1 MPPQFCSPL
10 ASDAQDLKESCLN
23 YDMLVLLARLYN
35 AKQSRSD
42 LDKIPIPKRKSA
54 TKLWKA
60 LQAKLD
66 PVCGKAGES
75 CWVEQ
80 PFVKSSPHYDKITK
94 MYRPKKPLAWYKEER
109 KWLNTYDIQDVMTQY
124 AEADPSF
131 KFVGVFPADFAAR
144 TYPGSDTCI
153 VNQMCKLDLTALWAD
168 KVKTVG
174 VVFNTDDSKSPGQ
187 HWVSMFVGLNPRG
200 KNFGV
205 FFYDSVANAPQ
216 KEFVSFMET
225 MRRQLEALHP
235 KHAKKIRVEH
245 NMVQR
250 QYKNYDCGVFSM
262 LFLISMLK
270 RKFEDVCEGMGYDDD
285 VAKFRDILYRPSVV
299 PAAKSAKE
307 RSGVTGAGGG
317 GGGGGP
323 VKKSKKQKK
332 RT

>member
-10 ASDAQDLKESCLN
+10 ASETQDIKESCLN

-35 AKQSRSD
+35 SKQSQND
-42 LDKIPIPKRKSA
+42 LDKIQIPKRKSA
-54 TKLWKA
+54 GKLWKA

-66 PVCGKAGES
+66 PVCGKVGES

-144 TYPGSDTCI
+144 AYPGSDTCI
-153 VNQMCKLDLTALWAD
+153 VNQMCKLDLGALWAS

-187 HWVSMFVGLNPRG
+187 HWVSLFVGLNPRG

-216 KEFVSFMET
+216 KEFASFMET
-225 MRRQLEALHP
+225 MRKQLETLHP
-235 KHAKKIRVEH
+235 KNVNKIRVEH
-245 NMVQR
+245 NKVQR

-299 PAAKSAKE
+299 PAAAKQQRRPKSQ
-307 RSGVTGAGGG
+307 GGTDVGGAG
-317 GGGGGP
+317 
-323 VKKSKKQKK
+323 KKRTKQKK
-332 RT
+332 RM